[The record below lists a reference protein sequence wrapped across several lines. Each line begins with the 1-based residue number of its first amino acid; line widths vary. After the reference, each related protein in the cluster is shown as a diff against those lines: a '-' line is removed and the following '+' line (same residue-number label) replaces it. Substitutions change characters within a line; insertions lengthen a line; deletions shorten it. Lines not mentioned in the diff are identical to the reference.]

1 MCDVSVLQYSKLL
14 CVMRKKVCNQVTF
27 IDFIF
32 QVLFDRTMSIYNC
45 LVQTDSIDTHIMVKQ
60 VRVIVNVVDCRIV
73 RLSLPVCI
81 LKYLNAICV
90 LKIEMKSNE
99 QQNEKNQ
106 LMSIANFGGSSDIF
120 YKFKYRATTSRTNTT
135 KG

>member
-1 MCDVSVLQYSKLL
+1 
-14 CVMRKKVCNQVTF
+14 
-27 IDFIF
+27 
-32 QVLFDRTMSIYNC
+32 MSIYNC

-90 LKIEMKSNE
+90 LKIEMKSIE
-99 QQNEKNQ
+99 
-106 LMSIANFGGSSDIF
+106 
-120 YKFKYRATTSRTNTT
+120 
-135 KG
+135 